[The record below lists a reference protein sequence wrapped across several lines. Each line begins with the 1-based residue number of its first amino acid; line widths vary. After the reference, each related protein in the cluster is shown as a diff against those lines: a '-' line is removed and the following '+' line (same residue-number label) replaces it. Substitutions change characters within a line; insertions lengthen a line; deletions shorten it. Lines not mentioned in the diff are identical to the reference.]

1 MCRVARLRA
10 HLVGIKI
17 TSTFSFTNVC
27 CTPALLRAGA
37 KAAGK
42 SRRQKLHRARK
53 CAKSP
58 EKGTRVGGDI
68 LLTELGM
75 LLTTISR
82 KINPKIHSGPKYEAK
97 SSEPT

>member
-1 MCRVARLRA
+1 M
-10 HLVGIKI
+10 
-17 TSTFSFTNVC
+17 
-27 CTPALLRAGA
+27 
-37 KAAGK
+37 
-42 SRRQKLHRARK
+42 
-53 CAKSP
+53 
-58 EKGTRVGGDI
+58 GGDI